1 MYRRGRFMNDSIIV
15 RTEKDYKVSKW
26 SGGDTTELYL
36 YPENGDYRSGNFQ
49 LRISSATVEADRSE
63 FTSLPGVDRYLMIFQ
78 GHLDMI
84 HGEKEKVSLEP
95 YEVDHFDGGVPTVS
109 YGKVVD
115 FNLMLKNGARGR
127 MEALCLETGQEWK
140 VTPEKDENFLAIYV
154 REGLVL
160 IGDVEL
166 GPHELGVI
174 RQWNTKAEIKVAARK
189 QSRLG
194 ICRAGL

>member
-1 MYRRGRFMNDSIIV
+1 MKNNIIV

-36 YPENGDYRSGNFQ
+36 YPENGDYKTGNFQ
-49 LRISSATVEADRSE
+49 LRISSATVEADQSE
-63 FTSLPGVDRYLMIFQ
+63 FTSLPGVERYLMIFQ

-115 FNLMLKNGARGR
+115 FNLMLKNGAGGR
-127 MEALCLETGQEWK
+127 MEALCLDKGEEKRIQ
-140 VTPEKDENFLAIYV
+140 PEGRENFLAIYV
-154 REGLVL
+154 KEGEIR
-160 IGDVEL
+160 IGDKNIKAQ
-166 GPHELGVI
+166 ELGVI
-174 RQWNTKAEIKVAARK
+174 KDWKTELQIRSRAEKNSK
-189 QSRLG
+189 LG
-194 ICRAGL
+194 ICRAEI

>member
-1 MYRRGRFMNDSIIV
+1 MPQ
-15 RTEKDYKVSKW
+15 W
-26 SGGDTTELYL
+26 
-36 YPENGDYRSGNFQ
+36 NG
-49 LRISSATVEADRSE
+49 A
-63 FTSLPGVDRYLMIFQ
+63 
-78 GHLDMI
+78 
-84 HGEKEKVSLEP
+84 KEKVSLEP

-127 MEALCLETGQEWK
+127 MEALCLEIGQEWK

-154 REGLVL
+154 REGSVL

>member
-1 MYRRGRFMNDSIIV
+1 MNGKILV
-15 RTEKDYKVSKW
+15 RSEKDYKVSRW

-127 MEALCLETGQEWK
+127 MEALCLEIGQEWK

>member
-1 MYRRGRFMNDSIIV
+1 MNGKILV
-15 RTEKDYKVSKW
+15 RSEKDYKVSRW

-127 MEALCLETGQEWK
+127 MEALCLEIGQEWK

-154 REGLVL
+154 REGSVL

>member
-1 MYRRGRFMNDSIIV
+1 MNDSMIV

-36 YPENGDYRSGNFQ
+36 YPEDGDYKSGNFQ
-49 LRISSATVEADRSE
+49 LRISSATVEVDRSE

-84 HGEKEKVSLEP
+84 HGEKEKISLEP

>member
-1 MYRRGRFMNDSIIV
+1 M
-15 RTEKDYKVSKW
+15 K
-26 SGGDTTELYL
+26 YL

-84 HGEKEKVSLEP
+84 HGAKEKVSLEP

-127 MEALCLETGQEWK
+127 MEALCLEIGQEWK

-154 REGLVL
+154 REGSVL

>member
-1 MYRRGRFMNDSIIV
+1 MNDSIIV

-36 YPENGDYRSGNFQ
+36 YPENGDYKSGNFR

-63 FTSLPGVDRYLMIFQ
+63 FTSLPGVERYLMIFQ

-84 HGEKEKVSLEP
+84 HGEQEKVSLEP

-115 FNLMLKNGARGR
+115 FNLMLKNGAKGK
-127 MEALCLETGQEWK
+127 MEALCLKKGEESKIRPEGQENLL
-140 VTPEKDENFLAIYV
+140 VVYV
-154 REGLVL
+154 REGEIR
-160 IGDVEL
+160 IGEQVIKAGEL
-166 GPHELGVI
+166 AVI
-174 RQWNTKAEIKVAARK
+174 KNWETEMTACGIREEASKA
-189 QSRLG
+189 G
-194 ICRAGL
+194 ICRGEL

>member
-1 MYRRGRFMNDSIIV
+1 MKNNIIV

-36 YPENGDYRSGNFQ
+36 YPENGDYKTGNFQ
-49 LRISSATVEADRSE
+49 LRISSATVEVDRSE

-115 FNLMLKNGARGR
+115 FNLMLKNGAGGR
-127 MEALCLETGQEWK
+127 MEALCLDKGEEKRIQ
-140 VTPEKDENFLAIYV
+140 PEGRENFLAIYV
-154 REGLVL
+154 KEGEIR
-160 IGDVEL
+160 IGDKNIKAQ
-166 GPHELGVI
+166 ELGVI
-174 RQWNTKAEIKVAARK
+174 KDWKTELQIRSSAEKNSK
-189 QSRLG
+189 LG
-194 ICRAGL
+194 ICRAEI

>member
-1 MYRRGRFMNDSIIV
+1 MNGKILV
-15 RTEKDYKVSKW
+15 RSEKDYKVSRW

-49 LRISSATVEADRSE
+49 LRISSATVEANRSE

-127 MEALCLETGQEWK
+127 MEALCLEIGQEWK

>member
-1 MYRRGRFMNDSIIV
+1 MNDSIIV

-36 YPENGDYRSGNFQ
+36 YPEDGDYKSGNFQ

-84 HGEKEKVSLEP
+84 HGEKEKISLEP

-115 FNLMLKNGARGR
+115 FNLMLKNVAKGK
-127 MEALCLETGQEWK
+127 MEALCLEKGKESKIQPRVSSAKGSSGLSLQAASMFLTDCLTNPRCKDITASSKLAAEASFGSEAFSK
-140 VTPEKDENFLAIYV
+140 VLKEK
-154 REGLVL
+154 
-160 IGDVEL
+160 
-166 GPHELGVI
+166 
-174 RQWNTKAEIKVAARK
+174 
-189 QSRLG
+189 
-194 ICRAGL
+194 

>member
-1 MYRRGRFMNDSIIV
+1 MKNNIIV

-36 YPENGDYRSGNFQ
+36 YPEDGDYRSGNFQ
-49 LRISSATVEADRSE
+49 LRISSATVEVERSE
-63 FTSLPGVDRYLMIFQ
+63 FTSLPGVERYLMIFQ

-115 FNLMLKNGARGR
+115 FNLMLKNGAGGR
-127 MEALCLETGQEWK
+127 MEALCLDKGEEKRIQ
-140 VTPEKDENFLAIYV
+140 PEGRENFLAIYV
-154 REGLVL
+154 KEGEIR
-160 IGDVEL
+160 IGDKNIKAQ
-166 GPHELGVI
+166 ELGVI
-174 RQWNTKAEIKVAARK
+174 KDWKTELQIRSRAEKNSK
-189 QSRLG
+189 LG
-194 ICRAGL
+194 ICRAEI

>member
-1 MYRRGRFMNDSIIV
+1 MNDSMIV

-36 YPENGDYRSGNFQ
+36 YPEDGDYKSGNFQ
-49 LRISSATVEADRSE
+49 LRISSATVEVDRSE

-127 MEALCLETGQEWK
+127 MEALCLEIGQEWK

-154 REGLVL
+154 REGSVL

>member
-1 MYRRGRFMNDSIIV
+1 MNGKILV
-15 RTEKDYKVSKW
+15 RSEKDYKVSRW

-127 MEALCLETGQEWK
+127 MEALCLESGQEWK
-140 VTPEKDENFLAIYV
+140 IVPEKDENFLAIYV
-154 REGLVL
+154 RKGEIL
-160 IGDVEL
+160 IGDVVL

-174 RQWNTKAEIKVAARK
+174 KQWNTKEGIRVAARS

-194 ICRAGL
+194 ICRAEL